1 MSAKRISAARCALGG
16 SAPSWWRVR
25 PDAHPRTVLPPVPMR
40 PSSCG
45 DPADFRHR
53 LMACRARR
61 RTAPSA
67 CRPRRHPPA
76 GPRRHPPAGPS
87 GARFRI
93 GFRRRCCSM
102 ARRARCAVIR
112 HRVWHE
118 AREVRVEFFA
128 LRLSRAG
135 NRRTSPCFGQKPSHI
150 GHHVPRGIAG
160 YRTSGTTC
168 QGGPLAAAH
177 RRPRAKEP
185 HEVPQAA
192 AFVPKTQATASYH
205 QGDD

>member
-1 MSAKRISAARCALGG
+1 MRTRTRCSAG
-16 SAPSWWRVR
+16 SYAPVVVR
-25 PDAHPRTVLPPVPMR
+25 
-40 PSSCG
+40 
-45 DPADFRHR
+45 
-53 LMACRARR
+53 
-61 RTAPSA
+61 
-67 CRPRRHPPA
+67 RPRRLPAPFDGMSGSPPHGA
-76 GPRRHPPAGPS
+76 TRLPAPGATRLPVRCHPPAGPS

-93 GFRRRCCSM
+93 GLRRRCCSM

-128 LRLSRAG
+128 LRPSRTG
-135 NRRTSPCFGQKPSHI
+135 NRRTSPCFGQKPPHI

>member
-1 MSAKRISAARCALGG
+1 MARQARCAPAHGAAAG
-16 SAPSWWRVR
+16 SYAPVVVR
-25 PDAHPRTVLPPVPMR
+25 RPRRLPAPFDGTSGPPPHGTAR
-40 PSSCG
+40 P
-45 DPADFRHR
+45 PAP
-53 LMACRARR
+53 
-61 RTAPSA
+61 APPA
-67 CRPRRHPPA
+67 CRPRRHPLA
-76 GPRRHPPAGPS
+76 GPRCHPPAGPS

-93 GFRRRCCSM
+93 GLRRRCCSM

-135 NRRTSPCFGQKPSHI
+135 NRRTSPCFDQEPSHI

-192 AFVPKTQATASYH
+192 AFVPKKQARTSYH
-205 QGDD
+205 QGGD